1 VKNQPIESITIM
13 LQLTKSLQAWN
24 SAEFKSTFIQQ
35 LSQLSLDELPLQ
47 QALLLGSYATK
58 DKLQIMVNSMTE
70 QQHSLLITT
79 GIFYSSIIAGCNCSD
94 DPTPVDLNSE
104 YCEMLF
110 TINKLTAE
118 TDIKI
123 I

>member
-1 VKNQPIESITIM
+1 M

-24 SAEFKSTFIQQ
+24 SAEFKSTFIRQ

-58 DKLQIMVNSMTE
+58 DNLKIIVNSMTE
-70 QQHSLLITT
+70 QQDSLLITT

-94 DPTPVDLNSE
+94 DPTPVDPNSE

>member
-1 VKNQPIESITIM
+1 M

-24 SAEFKSTFIQQ
+24 SAEFKSIYIQQ

-58 DKLQIMVNSMTE
+58 DNLQIMVNSMTE
-70 QQHSLLITT
+70 QQDNLLITT

-110 TINKLTAE
+110 TINKLNAE

>member
-1 VKNQPIESITIM
+1 M

-24 SAEFKSTFIQQ
+24 STEFKSIFTQQ

-58 DKLQIMVNSMTE
+58 DNFQVMVNNMTE
-70 QQHSLLITT
+70 QQDCLLITA

-110 TINKLTAE
+110 TINKITAE

-123 I
+123 V